1 MTCRKAKQSIHA
13 VRYPSTTGSRSYEVT
28 CNIVEG
34 DAFQL
39 FKATHYSRTR
49 GFTSPVKAAIVSP
62 SKLCT
67 TLNSAIYLIDY
78 SRYLLRYTF
87 LNCAANSHGQILGL
101 CLWSDSSYACMLTSL
116 PSACR
121 YIIAI
126 CYLHLCLCMQIP
138 CHFSTV
144 SNLCS
149 VQACLS
155 AIQSIFLTC
164 CQSRIYMSV
173 PYTIVQLLFP
183 PLL

>member
-1 MTCRKAKQSIHA
+1 MF
-13 VRYPSTTGSRSYEVT
+13 
-28 CNIVEG
+28 CNILEA
-34 DAFQL
+34 DAFEL
-39 FKATHYSRTR
+39 FKSKYYSSTC

-67 TLNSAIYLIDY
+67 TLDSAIYLIDS

-87 LNCAANSHGQILGL
+87 LNCAANSHGQLLGL
-101 CLWSDSSYACMLTSL
+101 CLSSDSSYTCMLTSL

-126 CYLHLCLCMQIP
+126 CYLHLCLSMQIP

-164 CQSRIYMSV
+164 FPSRIYVSV
-173 PYTIVQLLFP
+173 PYTIVQLLFH
-183 PLL
+183 LLL